1 MPEENKSPEQTMIL
15 STAGT
20 PFSSEATARSSMAQ
34 RGLSQDLYRI
44 ISHKEGNVDGY
55 AIFLKP
61 EVPKEKYYRV
71 QFNEKATPWDTDD
84 VILAVNGEILQI
96 QRGVKVIIPERFKVC
111 ADHATYPHFTQM
123 PNAPRKEV
131 GQIKTYPYSEFGE
144 VTELEYKKMLS
155 AGNKKAKEARARGD
169 AHLIEGNA

>member
-1 MPEENKSPEQTMIL
+1 MPEDIQNPEQIIL
-15 STAGT
+15 STTGT

-34 RGLSQDLYRI
+34 KRLNQNLYRI
-44 ISHKEGNVDGY
+44 VSHRQGNIDGY
-55 AIFLKP
+55 AIVLKP
-61 EVPKEKYYRV
+61 EVPKEKYYLV

-123 PNAPRKEV
+123 PNEPRKEV
-131 GQIKTYPYSEFGE
+131 GTIKTYPYSEYGE
-144 VTELEYKKMLS
+144 VTEMEYKKML
-155 AGNKKAKEARARGD
+155 AEGNKKAKEARARGD